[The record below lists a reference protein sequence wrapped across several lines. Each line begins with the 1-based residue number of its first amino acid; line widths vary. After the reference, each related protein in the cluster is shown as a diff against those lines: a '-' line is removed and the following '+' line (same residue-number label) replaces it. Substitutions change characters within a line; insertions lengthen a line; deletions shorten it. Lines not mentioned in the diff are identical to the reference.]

1 MLEDFKED
9 VFMFNKNLREDAIQ
23 NLKSE
28 QERYELQNKRLVE
41 DAEELF
47 GIRVQFKRVIDD
59 AWEFLNSLR
68 NKPTQLDTELEEI
81 KIQTNKFSGLIEG
94 VEQEIEKANLAT
106 GGTAATGVAAGIGV
120 AAFGP
125 TAAMAIATTFGT
137 ASTGTAIASLSG
149 AAATNAAL
157 AWLGGGALAVGGGG
171 TAAGTAV
178 LGLAGPIGW
187 AIGGGALATA
197 GLIKSGKNKKI
208 AEKANRQAAEI
219 HKYVKVI
226 EGTREEIKEVISL
239 SSKNMGLLSEL
250 VLKCQG
256 FSHDYTRL
264 SVEEKQRLG
273 VLINNTKAAAKLLN
287 RSIGANN

>member
-1 MLEDFKED
+1 
-9 VFMFNKNLREDAIQ
+9 MFNKNLREDAIQ

-94 VEQEIEKANLAT
+94 VEQEIEKQISYWWNCSYRC
-106 GGTAATGVAAGIGV
+106 GRRNWCS
-120 AAFGP
+120 FGP
-125 TAAMAIATTFGT
+125 TAAMQCDHIWYCINRYSYSFFKWT
-137 ASTGTAIASLSG
+137 
-149 AAATNAAL
+149 AATISAL
-157 AWLGGGALAVGGGG
+157 AWLVAVRCRWWWNCCGH
-171 TAAGTAV
+171 AV

-197 GLIKSGKNKKI
+197 GLIKSGK
-208 AEKANRQAAEI
+208 
-219 HKYVKVI
+219 
-226 EGTREEIKEVISL
+226 IKRCG
-239 SSKNMGLLSEL
+239 KG
-250 VLKCQG
+250 K
-256 FSHDYTRL
+256 
-264 SVEEKQRLG
+264 
-273 VLINNTKAAAKLLN
+273 
-287 RSIGANN
+287 